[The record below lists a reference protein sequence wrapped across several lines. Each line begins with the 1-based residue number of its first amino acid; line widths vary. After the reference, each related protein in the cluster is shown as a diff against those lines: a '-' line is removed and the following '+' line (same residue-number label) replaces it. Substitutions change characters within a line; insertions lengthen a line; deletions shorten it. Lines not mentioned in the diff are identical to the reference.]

1 MKNPIEQ
8 WRSHSP
14 LREMQKQI
22 DRLDRIFEEFTP
34 WTGAS
39 EFGMAG
45 TINPRCDMTEDT
57 NNYFLKFE
65 IPGIPKDNIKV
76 EVNNNVLVVSAERKE
91 EKKKEEER
99 KYYSEFSY
107 GSYYRAMTLPT
118 AVDEK
123 KIDASYEN
131 GVLSVRLP
139 KIEGTK
145 AKQIPI
151 H

>member
-14 LREMQKQI
+14 LREMQRQI
-22 DRLDRIFEEFTP
+22 DRLFEEFSNFPAQTSELGLS
-34 WTGAS
+34 GA
-39 EFGMAG
+39 
-45 TINPRCDMTEDT
+45 INPRCDMTEDA

-65 IPGIPKDNIKV
+65 MPGVPKDKVKV

-91 EKKKEEER
+91 EKKKEDER

-107 GSYYRAMTLPT
+107 GSYYRTLSLPT
-118 AVDEK
+118 QVEEK
-123 KIDASYEN
+123 KIEANFEN
-131 GVLSVRLP
+131 GVLSIKIP
-139 KIEGTK
+139 KVEGTK
-145 AKQIPI
+145 PKQIPI

>member
-22 DRLDRIFEEFTP
+22 DRLFEEFPHFPAPT
-34 WTGAS
+34 S
-39 EFGMAG
+39 EFGLSGAV
-45 TINPRCDMTEDT
+45 NPRCDMTEDA

-65 IPGIPKDNIKV
+65 MPGIPKDQIKV

-91 EKKKEEER
+91 EKKKEDER

-107 GSYYRAMTLPT
+107 GSYYRSMALPT
-118 AVDEK
+118 LVDDK
-123 KIDASYEN
+123 KIEASFEN
-131 GVLSVRLP
+131 GVLSLKLP
-139 KIEGTK
+139 KTEGTK
-145 AKQIPI
+145 AKQIPV